1 MKRNSGI
8 ANGSWLALLAL
19 AGQAYAHAVLTESS
33 IALGAAAVK
42 QNTEAHITLRF
53 TGSIDPHGTTMN
65 VVPERGD
72 ARSLSLVFG
81 PGPGDIAAT
90 IPRLEA
96 GRYELR
102 YHVVATDGHV
112 TEDRLPI
119 RVIGPE

>member
-42 QNTEAHITLRF
+42 QNTEARITLRF